1 MPLTLDSPRHR
12 EGRTPGHAGL
22 AAVRVAVPTG
32 PEPVTAQM
40 LRLTDVDITRCPV
53 CHAGCLHAAAAFRP
67 GRIPAPTLNTS

>member
-53 CHAGCLHAAAAFRP
+53 CHAGACTP
-67 GRIPAPTLNTS
+67 PPPSGRAESQPPP